1 MILKIFLEC
10 LVAHLAYSLSQS
22 PILIV
27 VSYDAFRYD
36 FFDTKSVPHM
46 NRLRKLGTY
55 SDYLINV
62 FPTKTFPNHH
72 SIATGLY
79 PDIHGVVGN
88 SYFNKSTNSVV
99 HINYEMFHFDEK
111 VVPIWRQNEDAGKG
125 RHSGVV
131 MWPGGCYPYQGKQ
144 VTYCKDYDHNFD
156 WFKRVDLVIG
166 WIKDPKKPANLIML
180 YFDEPDTDGH
190 IYGINSDVVNKLINK
205 LDNIT
210 LYLQQQLE
218 KNNLTGKVTVV
229 HLSDHGMLDV
239 KPPNFINVTQYLT
252 PGTYTYAGSTPVLQ
266 FHPKKGFETEVYQ
279 KLKNASSQD
288 HFTVY
293 KKEEFLPRWHYKDNP
308 RSPPILV
315 LAEVGYGLD
324 DLIISAKQNAEKN
337 HYKLTNQSTFG
348 VHGYDYTVK
357 EMRPFFMAR
366 GPKIKVNH
374 KVPPFNTVDLF
385 NFFCAILEIAPTK
398 NNGSLANVED
408 IFVGTSGYSLTT
420 ILTITE
426 KTSH

>member
-10 LVAHLAYSLSQS
+10 LVANFAYSLSQS

-55 SDYLINV
+55 SDYLVNV

-79 PDIHGVVGN
+79 PDIHGVIGN
-88 SYFNKSTNSVV
+88 SYFNKTTNTVV
-99 HINYEMFHFDEK
+99 HINYEMFHFNDN
-111 VVPIWRQNEDAGKG
+111 VVPIWRRNEDAGEG
-125 RHSGVV
+125 RHSGVM
-131 MWPGGCYPYQGKQ
+131 MWPGGCYPYQGKKITHCQ
-144 VTYCKDYDHNFD
+144 DYKHDFD
-156 WFKRVDLVIG
+156 WFKRIDMAIE
-166 WIKDPKKPANLIML
+166 WIKDPKKPANLVML

-190 IYGINSDVVNKLINK
+190 IYGINSDIVNNLITK

-210 LYLQQQLE
+210 LYLHQQIE
-218 KNNLTGKVTVV
+218 KNNLGGKVTIV

-252 PGTYTYAGSTPVLQ
+252 PDTYIYAGSTPILQ
-266 FHPKKGFETEVYQ
+266 FHPKKGFESEIYE
-279 KLKNASSQD
+279 KLKNASLLN
-288 HFTVY
+288 HFSVF
-293 KKEEFLPRWHYKDNP
+293 KKEEFLPRWHYDNP

-315 LAEVGYGLD
+315 LADVGYGLD
-324 DLIISAKQNAEKN
+324 DLIISTKEKAEN
-337 HYKLTNQSTFG
+337 LTNNSTFG
-348 VHGYDYTVK
+348 VHGYDYTVR

-385 NFFCAILEIAPTK
+385 NFFCEVLEIAPTK
-398 NNGSLANVED
+398 NNGSNIGD
-408 IFVGTSGYSLTT
+408 IFIGTGKYSLTT

-426 KTSH
+426 KGIH